1 MSGLVLTRKIGECVE
16 IGDNSKVTVIGVCG
30 NQVRLLFEVP
40 RNIRVDRS
48 EIADRI
54 RKTQAGKVNSNTV
67 ES

>member
-1 MSGLVLTRKIGECVE
+1 MSGLVLTRRTGESVE

-30 NQVRLLFEVP
+30 NHVRLLFEVP

-48 EIADRI
+48 EIADLI
-54 RKTQAGKVNSNTV
+54 RKQRAEVNGNTV